1 MKKHYNHFLKSSSK
15 RIYLIFLLSLCTS
28 VANAQSVT
36 WAFLKGFAELQ
47 GTPVYGTMGVADPAN
62 LPGARHSSATWQIG
76 SKLYLFGGGATTSNS
91 SYLNDMWE
99 YDTDT
104 GNWRWIKGNSSTNQ
118 AATYGTLGE
127 PAEAN
132 SPGGRGNS
140 VTWVSGGKLYLFG
153 GQTYILPGNNRR
165 LNDLWV
171 FDPATGYWCWIK
183 GSSLFDQ
190 NAIYGTIGVAASA
203 NTPGSRHSSVSWESG
218 GKLYLFG
225 GQAYISSIDSKLN
238 DLWVF
243 DPATGYW
250 CWIKGSSL
258 ANQTGTYGT
267 LGVAAAAN
275 TPGGRF
281 GSVSWE
287 IEGKL
292 YLFGGGNGQQFNDL
306 WEYEVETGH
315 WRWIKGSNSTNQAG
329 IYGTRGTA
337 AAANTP
343 GTRYNSEGWE
353 SGGKLFLFGGFGRS
367 STNSGTLNDLWEY
380 NPDTGHW
387 RWIKGSNLPNK
398 LGILGSLEAA
408 NQPGARDDAI
418 SWKAGGKLYLFGGTG
433 SSITDQ
439 RSSIRGDLWSATF
452 VSTSAALTSLT
463 LSDGTLSPDFHS
475 DTTSYSTSVSN
486 STTSITVTPTV
497 SDATASVKVNGVG
510 VTSGSASAA
519 ISLSGGSNTITTVVT
534 AQDGETTKTYTL
546 IINRALSTNANLAAL
561 STSSGTIDPV
571 FDAAKLSYAASVPF
585 ATSSITVTPTLSE
598 ANATIQVQVNG
609 GGYSSVTSASAS
621 AALALNVG
629 SNTIDVKVTAQ
640 DGTTIKTY
648 TITVTREKA
657 DQVITFNAFS
667 AKKYGDAAFELAAT
681 GGASGNPL
689 IYVSTVPTVASVSGN
704 IFTIV
709 GTGETEIR
717 VSQEGNANYNAAP
730 DAVQTLIVT
739 KGDQTITFAA
749 LPAKTFGDAA
759 FNLTATGGAS
769 GNAVTYVSS
778 NPAVAT
784 VSGNTI
790 TIVGAGTTNITASQ
804 TANTNYNSATDVVQ
818 ELAVSKASQT
828 ITFAALPAKA
838 FGDAAFNLTAT
849 GGASGN
855 AVTYVSSNTAVAT
868 VSGNTVTI
876 VGAGTTNIT
885 ASQAANTNY
894 NAANDVVQEL
904 TVGKAV
910 QTITFAAL
918 PAKTF
923 GDAAFNLTATG
934 GASGNAVTYVSSNPA
949 VATISGN
956 TITIVGAGT
965 TNITAS
971 QTANTNYNSANDVV
985 QELAVSKASQT
996 ITFAALPA
1004 KAFGDAAFNL
1014 TATGGASGNAV
1025 TYVSSNKAVATVS
1038 GNTVT
1043 IVGAGTTNIT
1053 ASQAANTNYNAA
1065 NDVVQELTVGKA
1077 VQTITFAAL
1086 PAKTFGDAAF
1096 NLTATGGG
1104 SGNAVTYASSNTA
1117 VATVS
1122 GNTVT
1127 IVGAGTTNITAS
1139 QAANTNYNAATDVV
1153 QELAVGK
1160 AFQTITFAALPAKTF
1175 GDAAF
1180 DLTATGG
1187 ASGNALTYF
1196 SSNTAVATISGTRVT
1211 ILGAG
1216 STNITASQAGN
1227 TNYNAA
1233 SDVVQSLIINKA
1245 GQSINF
1251 SALAAKTFGDAA
1263 FDLTATGGASGNALT
1278 YLSSNTAVATISGRT
1293 VTLVGAGSTNITA
1306 SQAGNANY
1314 TDAADV
1320 QQVLIVNKGVSA
1332 IAKLSALG
1340 LSTGILSPVFSAS
1353 TTSYSASV
1361 ANNISSVTITPAAE
1375 QSEATIRVNGSLVN
1389 SGIASGIIALNVGSN
1404 TISTVVTAQDGSTSK
1419 TYTITITRA
1428 VAILSSVSTLSSLS
1442 LSAGILS
1449 PAFSPSISSY
1459 TAYVNN
1465 GISSV
1470 TLSPVADQA
1479 GASIKI
1485 NGNTVTAKNPSGKI
1499 ALNAGENT
1507 ITTIVTAEDGK
1518 STNTYVVKVTRLQ
1531 PEQILPDTGGNSTV
1545 NNTSNQ
1551 VLITSPAQA
1560 VTVTVAAGTTAAPS
1574 ISYGNLI
1581 SGGTGTIPQTSINSP
1596 LANVQIP
1603 AGTVVTGSN
1612 STWNGVIYAP
1622 AVSSYDLPV
1631 VPGEVTTVGLI
1642 IEVGSETNSLSF
1654 SKGVRL
1660 LLPGQSGMRVA
1671 RVHGLVYTEITAVG
1685 SSDTQAAG
1693 DALPAE
1699 GAFKINVGA
1708 DLVIWTKAFS
1718 RFITFTQTT
1727 DLNVAVVA
1735 SDKDAL
1741 TEDLIK
1747 GANTDLNHIT
1757 TTLTNPLPATLPG
1770 GSEVSW
1776 TSSNAAIISA
1786 DGQTLN
1792 RPLMGLPNPLVTLTA
1807 TVKKGLITDTKTF
1820 NLKVLPLANLAPTLG
1835 PIVNQPA
1842 ICPAPVLQ
1850 SIALSGISAG
1860 PESGQSTTLSVSSN
1874 KPDLLNQLSVT
1885 SNGSTGAIT
1894 YMPVPGASG
1903 TAIITVIVKDNG
1915 GTEDGGTDAISRSFT
1930 VTINPLPSIHIS
1942 NSAGN
1947 SLSKGNTAVLTASG
1961 GTEYSW
1967 VTQSGIINGQNSAV
1981 LTVRPAKTTSYTVK
1995 VTSAMGCISSH
2006 SITVNVIDDYQALEA
2021 MNILTP
2027 NGDGKNDYLV
2037 IKNLDYY
2044 PDHSLRI
2051 FDRSGRIIYQKVDY
2065 QNDWDGSFEGSPL
2078 AQGTYYYVID
2088 FGAGKNRL
2096 KGFVSIVK

>member
-1 MKKHYNHFLKSSSK
+1 MKKYIYHFFKSNPV
-15 RIYLIFLLSLCTS
+15 RIYLILLLSLYTS
-28 VANAQSVT
+28 VVNAQSVT

-76 SKLYLFGGGATTSNS
+76 SKLYLFGGGSTSGNTG
-91 SYLNDMWE
+91 YLNDLWE

-104 GNWRWIKGNSSTNQ
+104 GNWRWIKGNNLSNQ
-118 AATYGTLGE
+118 AATYGTMGE

-132 SPGGRGNS
+132 SPGSRGNS

-153 GQTYILPGNNRR
+153 GQTYGPPGNNYR

-183 GSSLFDQ
+183 GSSSFNQ
-190 NAIYGTIGVAASA
+190 NAFYGTIGVAATA

-225 GQAYISSIDSKLN
+225 GQAFISSIDSKLN

-243 DPATGYW
+243 DPVTGNW

-267 LGVAAAAN
+267 LGVAEAAN

-292 YLFGGGNGQQFNDL
+292 YLFGGYNDRNLNDL
-306 WEYEVETGH
+306 WEYEIGTGH

-329 IYGTRGTA
+329 TYGTRGTA
-337 AAANTP
+337 EAANTP
-343 GTRYNSEGWE
+343 GGRYRSGSWE
-353 SGGKLFLFGGFGRS
+353 SGGKLFLFGGFAGS
-367 STNSGTLNDLWEY
+367 AKLNDLWEY

-398 LGILGSLEAA
+398 NGTLGSIEAA
-408 NQPGARDDAI
+408 NQPGARDAI
-418 SWKAGGKLYLFGGTG
+418 ASWKAGAKLYLFGGTG
-433 SSITDQ
+433 YGITEKSSL
-439 RSSIRGDLWSATF
+439 RGDLWSATF
-452 VSTSAALTSLT
+452 VSASAALTNLT
-463 LSDGTLSPDFHS
+463 LSNGTLSPDFHS
-475 DTTSYSTSVSN
+475 DTTSYSASVSN
-486 STTSITVTPTV
+486 STTSITVIPTV
-497 SDATASVKVNGVG
+497 SDTTARVKLNGVE
-510 VTSGSASAA
+510 VTSGSASPA
-519 ISLSGGSNTITTVVT
+519 ISLSGGSNTITTLVT

-546 IINRALSTNANLAAL
+546 TVNRALSTNASLAAL

-571 FDAAKLSYAASVPF
+571 FDAATLSYAASVPF

-598 ANATIQVQVNG
+598 ANATIQVQVND
-609 GGYSSVTSASAS
+609 GGYASVASANAS
-621 AALALNVG
+621 SALALNVG

-640 DGTTIKTY
+640 DGTTIKTH

-657 DQVITFNAFS
+657 DQLITFNALS
-667 AKKYGDAAFELAAT
+667 TKKYGDAAFELAAT

-689 IYVSTVPTVASVSGN
+689 AYISTFPTVASVSGN
-704 IFTIV
+704 TVTIV
-709 GTGETEIR
+709 GIGTTEIR

-739 KGDQTITFAA
+739 KGDQTINFPA
-749 LPAKTFGDAA
+749 LPAKTFGD
-759 FNLTATGGAS
+759 
-769 GNAVTYVSS
+769 
-778 NPAVAT
+778 
-784 VSGNTI
+784 
-790 TIVGAGTTNITASQ
+790 
-804 TANTNYNSATDVVQ
+804 TD
-818 ELAVSKASQT
+818 
-828 ITFAALPAKA
+828 
-838 FGDAAFNLTAT
+838 FNLTAT

-885 ASQAANTNY
+885 A
-894 NAANDVVQEL
+894 
-904 TVGKAV
+904 
-910 QTITFAAL
+910 F
-918 PAKTF
+918 
-923 GDAAFNLTATG
+923 
-934 GASGNAVTYVSSNPA
+934 
-949 VATISGN
+949 
-956 TITIVGAGT
+956 
-965 TNITAS
+965 
-971 QTANTNYNSANDVV
+971 
-985 QELAVSKASQT
+985 
-996 ITFAALPA
+996 
-1004 KAFGDAAFNL
+1004 
-1014 TATGGASGNAV
+1014 
-1025 TYVSSNKAVATVS
+1025 
-1038 GNTVT
+1038 
-1043 IVGAGTTNIT
+1043 
-1053 ASQAANTNYNAA
+1053 
-1065 NDVVQELTVGKA
+1065 
-1077 VQTITFAAL
+1077 
-1086 PAKTFGDAAF
+1086 
-1096 NLTATGGG
+1096 
-1104 SGNAVTYASSNTA
+1104 
-1117 VATVS
+1117 
-1122 GNTVT
+1122 
-1127 IVGAGTTNITAS
+1127 

-1160 AFQTITFAALPAKTF
+1160 VSQTITFAALPAKTF
-1175 GDAAF
+1175 GDTAF
-1180 DLTATGG
+1180 DLPAAGG
-1187 ASGNALTYF
+1187 ASGNAITYV
-1196 SSNTAVATISGTRVT
+1196 SSNTAVATISGRTLTLV
-1211 ILGAG
+1211 GAG

-1233 SDVVQSLIINKA
+1233 TDVVQSLTINKA

-1251 SALAAKTFGDAA
+1251 PALAAKTFGDAA

-1278 YLSSNTAVATISGRT
+1278 YVSSNTAVATISGRT

-1320 QQVLIVNKGVSA
+1320 QQVLIVNTGVSA
-1332 IAKLSALG
+1332 IAKLLALG
-1340 LSTGILSPVFSAS
+1340 LSAGTLSPVFSAIE
-1353 TTSYSASV
+1353 TSYHVSV
-1361 ANNISSVTITPAAE
+1361 PNGVSSITITPAAE
-1375 QSEATIRVNGSLVN
+1375 QADATIRVNGSLVN
-1389 SGIASGIIALNVGSN
+1389 SGIASGILALNVGSN
-1404 TISTVVTAQDGSTSK
+1404 IIRTVVTAQDGTTSK

-1428 VAILSSVSTLSSLS
+1428 AAILSSVSTLSSLS

-1449 PAFSPSISSY
+1449 PAFSSSISSY

-1465 GISSV
+1465 RISSV

-1485 NGNTVTAKNPSGKI
+1485 NGNTVTAQNPSGNI

-1507 ITTIVTAEDGK
+1507 ITAIVTAEDGK
-1518 STNTYVVKVTRLQ
+1518 STNTYVIKVTRLQ
-1531 PEQILPDTGGNSTV
+1531 PEQTLPDTGGNSTV

-1551 VLITSPAQA
+1551 VIITSPAQA

-1631 VPGEVTTVGLI
+1631 VPGELTTVGLI

-1654 SKGVRL
+1654 NKGVRL

-1671 RVHGLVYTEITAVG
+1671 RVHGSVYTEITAVG

-1693 DALPAE
+1693 DALLAD
-1699 GAFKINVGA
+1699 GAFKINAGA

-1718 RFITFTQTT
+1718 RFITFSQAA
-1727 DLNVAVVA
+1727 DLNMAVVA

-1757 TTLTNPLPATLPG
+1757 TKLTNPLPATLPG
-1770 GSEVSW
+1770 GSEVTW
-1776 TSSNAAIISA
+1776 TSSNAAVISS

-1792 RPLMGLPNPLVTLTA
+1792 RPLMGLPSPMVTLTA
-1807 TVKKGLITDTKTF
+1807 MIKKGLVTDTKTF
-1820 NLKVLPLANLAPTLG
+1820 NLRILPLANQAPTLTA
-1835 PIVNQPA
+1835 ILDQPA
-1842 ICPAPVLQ
+1842 ICSTPVVQ
-1850 SIALSGISAG
+1850 SMVLSGISAG

-1874 KPDLLNQLSVT
+1874 NPNLLNQLSVT
-1885 SNGSTGAIT
+1885 SRGSTGTIT
-1894 YMPVPGASG
+1894 YLPVPGASG
-1903 TAIITVIVKDNG
+1903 TATITVIVKDNG
-1915 GTEDGGTDAISRSFT
+1915 GTDAGGTDAISRSFT
-1930 VTINPLPSIHIS
+1930 VTINPLPLIHIS

-1967 VTQSGIINGQNSAV
+1967 KTESGIISGQNSAV
-1981 LTVRPAKTTSYTVK
+1981 LTVRPAVTTSYTVTA
-1995 VTSAMGCISSH
+1995 VNAMGCTSSQ

-2021 MNILTP
+2021 MNIMTP
-2027 NGDGKNDYLV
+2027 NGDGKNDFLI

-2051 FDRSGRIIYQKVDY
+2051 FDRSGRIIYQKVNY
-2065 QNDWDGSFEGSPL
+2065 QNDWDGSIEGSPL
-2078 AQGTYYYVID
+2078 AEGTYYYVVD

-2096 KGFVSIVK
+2096 KGFVSIIK